1 MFHSKSPSKN
11 SNDVVYRVV
20 QHFLDWNPS
29 GNQNRNEETL
39 QAFIDG
45 HCWVDNGTGNGTTS
59 TSTTDVDAPK
69 VATTPHLDCY
79 WVVLCSQLMNRLVPK
94 CQAGDADAAVVLSF
108 LSLSIANV
116 LTAEDPRTHKLEK
129 ACASTC
135 ASRSLVGRALLT
147 TTVASLTALEQLVL
161 SNSETGNNEKALAS
175 ATLALDRVVHLQ
187 RGTKDVVLEEDE
199 ESWTREELEAAC
211 SKMGETNEEAN
222 CLAIL
227 EPSSTTIMTS
237 SLTAS
242 GKTKAAPRKT
252 RRGGKATATATTPA
266 TTSASTTDPT
276 ELFQTFQALL
286 ESCASSN
293 IRLDGRVAVKRWASI
308 ALVWLL
314 QGQSKLLHLVHDL
327 CHSQQRPKFTLSIS
341 MRLAAIV
348 GESGSHCGLRHPT
361 GAIDTYLRA
370 ISQPKPSKKK
380 AARADIRDVTTLI
393 LRDLIHLYSRTLPA
407 HPRVLSDIASASEL
421 STSATNVTVPLH
433 TTLGNLCRAAA
444 SSVPSSTYAEQG
456 EWVKRLLAYC
466 AATILSMSTQDVA
479 VDVKLVHFALSQLA
493 DALQKC
499 EIHGTQTMS
508 LDQLT
513 PLPEPQVP
521 KPTKKKED
529 FCTFAGVFSTREEF
543 TEEHVVALVLRGMMA
558 TSEEPAGALLSQL
571 IAILERAYDTR
582 EPRTKKNEVDGDN
595 NYDYEEPK
603 SETKKRATK
612 SKASKRK
619 RRKSEEPEEPAPQ
632 DNNMEWHRITSP
644 RALVATEAWNALKL
658 VFLIQTHPSSA
669 LRQSIRKSLT
679 TDHIS
684 KIVQLGSWLNHIMVT
699 SRSRVVV
706 SPPTGED
713 SFFASTNPN
722 AHDFAH
728 YEKNLWAAHIQTC
741 LVLGRGQ
748 SSFDSGVV
756 RNALS
761 ERKQVYEAVMQ
772 GGWSLSLPEA
782 QYALLASNLM
792 VEPIPIS
799 RDEASPERFLA
810 KGYVDAIGQ
819 ILQNWNPTNK
829 TAKKRVP
836 GQLFLDDGIPLS
848 LRDAR
853 LFLLAVSRLPGEERQ
868 LCLDRLVTTTLASLQ
883 AVSKNDT
890 KYQNL
895 LQDPEASAFLA
906 RVMITCTCVVQ
917 MVAVGTTLREHL
929 FNQVG
934 PTQISVPSFYTSS
947 EWYRSERCFMG
958 LFSDWESPSLP
969 DSVWSPV
976 SLMYIKDKT
985 LKDLKSLLEL
995 GFSVGMETARQDQ
1008 CHVIFASWNG
1018 LGTLHSMGRPV
1029 STSTTRTDSF
1039 PSLETSADDLS
1050 QRILQLR
1057 EDVCMMHR
1065 AIHGDSR
1072 SSPFKIK
1079 TNLKS
1084 MLTQAEGL
1092 LDSAL
1097 QAHVVTD
1104 DEEMSQDFPVA
1115 LVSLLS
1121 ALPTYISASVA
1132 GHSKPGNDYF
1142 STTLSKAAARRT
1154 KRKRGYSSESDRM
1167 PSDGDSVDTDGGFE
1181 SDARVDALSRLREC
1195 CDAFGAAPIHPDW
1208 LDVSCRLR
1216 EGITYKEA
1224 TANAETALRCLTK
1237 LIVAA
1242 FSQYKHWQ
1250 FKAIRAFHGQEKNL
1264 DKRIG
1269 LGLNLCQWSNHE
1281 PAATSMLGPGPYP
1294 DEREWKDD
1302 IASVCELHSD
1312 ALELLLDESIVKN
1325 VEQAKEA
1332 WCPNAAQRLVGRLQD
1347 QSRLVGGWETSSAE
1361 LRAGGEWE
1369 LLLAEALTT
1378 ACLDVANYPEDA
1390 MSSKEE
1396 IDEAAIKEGHEAMVA
1411 AQGWRN
1417 VFVTAASHLMPAAA
1431 LLRLGVNMV
1440 GRKPH
1445 PFSFHENNQ
1454 DPYDVAPLQFDEPFS
1469 GPLPISASLKKIV
1482 FETMTAL
1489 TRLCVEG
1496 DDTLIATCHA
1506 ISAHLIVDSK
1516 SFSDLEGL
1524 QAMRFAFMGLKRIR
1538 DVAEVSGKEEVTK
1551 VVPFLVERLTS
1562 IIEDFGR
1569 IPKSKTAAQVESSD
1583 EFRRLLGFFG
1593 ASSIKAFDTIVENKV
1608 DAYKVLTSGDV
1619 QEIDKASAL
1628 IHQWKN
1634 QQSQSHAI
1642 SEFVSILSC
1651 DSLRATDRT
1660 RACIAFMLTRIAD
1673 LESHPT
1679 EPSPDRS
1686 SALVVPAII
1695 DAFNSVSDKHL
1706 KEILLRDLCC
1716 LSPSNL
1722 TILDQPPSEAFRK
1735 DLALLLAF
1743 LLSSRP
1749 DSKKFTKSKLVFDTF
1764 GESFES
1770 WMKLVSSSRE
1780 LILDVMFLYGSHFD
1794 SLKDIGLK
1802 LLSRASSTMSEE
1814 REANLSELEPLTK
1827 FFRFVRDLQAA
1838 LSSSASAKESRSS
1851 KNFSGKEKKPSDV
1864 VTRGSKDD
1872 SSTTNPRSCSFVL
1885 KSGFHGQHWYN
1896 CYTCGLVW
1904 DKGCCTLCALFCHKG
1919 HDVSYSRYS
1928 SFFCDCG
1935 AEDGSPTERN
1945 RVACKCLSTL
1955 PSDEVNKIFSE
1966 ESLLSAERST
1976 DSSRSSKGESNPSEA
1991 SNMSV
1996 DTIGI
2001 EIARSSFKHQARMSI
2016 DNLIG
2021 DAKKSPWL
2029 DSLFTILRDQFKR
2042 WQRSKSTK
2050 SSFQALLLE
2059 DGDSDSKPFGKV
2071 SHDSLLQTL
2080 RSRRSR
2086 VLDLQRVTEK
2096 TLVPVR
2102 AAKGFQIKMSSDSSS
2117 NAVFMSRLAKNEIS
2131 RAAVVTDSRGRMILA
2146 EPCSLLFC
2154 SAVPAVNVRHVTRP
2168 YETPLSRHQTCILG
2182 RTTMKFNIV
2191 GMRLCPENEH
2201 HVVAWGTSEACVA
2214 TVKPNWDGV
2223 EEKIDLVFDLE
2234 QSDGEIDYLV
2244 KCEWIPGSQTHIAV
2258 GCGRF
2263 VRIYD
2268 IGRTD
2273 SDKRAVPVIGY
2284 NLGFE
2289 AALRDMSIVPYRSSI
2304 ETEGDAVSVGTFGQ
2318 ERISKL
2324 FLLLEN
2330 GRLHVVDLKTGSNG
2344 KLESPGDQH
2353 FEPSECVVLATS
2365 GVRAR
2370 AGSPIGQPGST
2381 SRSLGEGSKLA
2392 YLKQS
2397 RLLLYKCASSCVLA
2411 LMLGTKGGVE
2421 GSFELIPHSISSE
2434 ILGNGPEGYSIT
2446 GPFTHWT
2453 ELGVAYRDGASFF
2466 RVACVGKSS
2475 KTSQPKL
2482 LCIEFNE
2489 SDVKVKEIVWSS
2501 GSSMGL
2507 GLSLS
2512 LSFEG
2517 LAAFSVPFLCDTSGE
2532 SLVFGERA
2540 FLCAVTSN
2548 GSLLM
2553 FGEEPADTVPTAD
2566 GAGRGA
2572 DGPGRRAVVRLSTMG
2587 SMTKPTFPLTLFEKL
2602 KNVSESD
2609 DVIFGGDGIGRF
2621 VHR

>member
-1 MFHSKSPSKN
+1 M
-11 SNDVVYRVV
+11 
-20 QHFLDWNPS
+20 
-29 GNQNRNEETL
+29 
-39 QAFIDG
+39 
-45 HCWVDNGTGNGTTS
+45 
-59 TSTTDVDAPK
+59 
-69 VATTPHLDCY
+69 
-79 WVVLCSQLMNRLVPK
+79 
-94 CQAGDADAAVVLSF
+94 DAAVVLSF

-135 ASRSLVGRALLT
+135 GSRSLVGRALLT
-147 TTVASLTALEQLVL
+147 TTVASLTALEQLVVL
-161 SNSETGNNEKALAS
+161 GSSDNTGNEKAMAG

-187 RGTKDVVLEEDE
+187 RGTKDAVVLEQEDD
-199 ESWTREELEAAC
+199 SWTRQELEAAC
-211 SKMGETNEEAN
+211 RKLGETKEEAN

-227 EPSSTTIMTS
+227 EPSSSSSSTTATS
-237 SLTAS
+237 SSPTTAS
-242 GKTKAAPRKT
+242 GKTKTAPRKT
-252 RRGGKATATATTPA
+252 RRGGKSTATVTATAATPGP
-266 TTSASTTDPT
+266 TSASTIDPT

-314 QGQSKLLHLVHDL
+314 QGQSKLLHLVDDL
-327 CHSQQRPKFTLSIS
+327 CHSQQTPKFTLSIS

-348 GESGSHCGLRHPT
+348 SESGSHCGLRHPT

-380 AARADIRDVTTLI
+380 AARADIRDVTTLV
-393 LRDLIHLYSRTLPA
+393 LRDLIHLYSKTLPA
-407 HPRVLSDIASASEL
+407 HPRVLSDATTASESS
-421 STSATNVTVPLH
+421 STCTTTNVTVPLH

-444 SSVPSSTYAEQG
+444 SSVPSSTYAQQG
-456 EWVKRLLAYC
+456 EWIKRLLAYC
-466 AATILSMSTQDVA
+466 AATILSMTTQDVA

-499 EIHGTQTMS
+499 EVHGTQTMS

-513 PLPEPQVP
+513 PLPEPHVP
-521 KPTKKKED
+521 KTSKKKED
-529 FCTFAGVFSTREEF
+529 FCTFAGMFSTREEF
-543 TEEHVVALVLRGMMA
+543 TEEHVVALVLRGMMT

-582 EPRTKKNEVDGDN
+582 EPRTKKSDVDGDN
-595 NYDYEEPK
+595 NNCDYEEPK

-619 RRKSEEPEEPAPQ
+619 RRKSEEPEEVTPQ
-632 DNNMEWHRITSP
+632 GNNMEWHRITSP

-679 TDHIS
+679 TQHIS
-684 KIVQLGSWLNHIMVT
+684 KIVQLGTWLDHIMVT
-699 SRSRVVV
+699 SRSQVVV

-713 SFFASTNPN
+713 SFFAAANTN

-756 RNALS
+756 RNAFYD
-761 ERKQVYEAVMQ
+761 RKQVYEAVMH

-782 QYALLASNLM
+782 QYALVASNLM
-792 VEPIPIS
+792 VEPIPTS

-819 ILQNWNPTNK
+819 TLQNWNPTNTK
-829 TAKKRVP
+829 AEKRVL

-868 LCLDRLVTTTLASLQ
+868 LCLDRFVTTTLAALR
-883 AVSKNDT
+883 AVSTNDT

-906 RVMITCTCVVQ
+906 RVMITSTCVLQ

-958 LFSDWESPSLP
+958 LFSDWESASLP
-969 DSVWSPV
+969 DSAWSPV

-1008 CHVIFASWNG
+1008 CHLIFASWNG
-1018 LGTLHSMGRPV
+1018 LGTVQSMGRPM

-1065 AIHGDSR
+1065 EIHGDSR
-1072 SSPFKIK
+1072 SSPFKIQ

-1092 LDSAL
+1092 LESAL

-1115 LVSLLS
+1115 LISLLS

-1167 PSDGDSVDTDGGFE
+1167 PSDGDSVDTDSGFE

-1224 TANAETALRCLTK
+1224 TDNAETALRCLTK

-1242 FSQYKHWQ
+1242 FTQYKHWQ

-1264 DKRIG
+1264 DQRIA

-1302 IASVCELHSD
+1302 IASVCELHPD

-1347 QSRLVGGWETSSAE
+1347 QSRLVGGWESSSAE

-1390 MSSKEE
+1390 LSSKED

-1417 VFVTAASHLMPAAA
+1417 VCVTAASHLMPAAA

-1454 DPYDVAPLQFDEPFS
+1454 DPYDVAPLYFDEPLS
-1469 GPLPISASLKKIV
+1469 GPLTITASLKKVV

-1506 ISAHLIVDSK
+1506 ISAHLIVDTK

-1538 DVAEVSGKEEVTK
+1538 DVAEVSGKEEVNN

-1593 ASSIKAFDTIVENKV
+1593 ASSIKTFDTVVENKV
-1608 DAYKVLTSGDV
+1608 EAYKVLTSGDI

-1628 IHQWKN
+1628 IHQWKE
-1634 QQSQSHAI
+1634 QQSKSHAI

-1651 DSLRATDRT
+1651 DSLRANERT

-1679 EPSPDRS
+1679 GPSVDQS
-1686 SALVVPAII
+1686 SALVVPVII

-1722 TILDQPPSEAFRK
+1722 TILDEPPTEAFRK
-1735 DLALLLAF
+1735 DLALLLVF
-1743 LLSSRP
+1743 LLTSRP

-1764 GESFES
+1764 GDSFES
-1770 WMKLVSSSRE
+1770 WMKLGSSSRGR
-1780 LILDVMFLYGSHFD
+1780 ILDVMFLYGSHFD
-1794 SLKDIGLK
+1794 SLKDIGSK

-1814 REANLSELEPLTK
+1814 REDNLSELEPLTK

-1838 LSSSASAKESRSS
+1838 LSSTASAKESFSS
-1851 KNFSGKEKKPSDV
+1851 KNLSRQEKKSSDAV
-1864 VTRGSKDD
+1864 IRGSKAGT
-1872 SSTTNPRSCSFVL
+1872 STTNPHSCSFVL

-1955 PSDEVNKIFSE
+1955 PSDEVDNIFRE
-1966 ESLLSAERST
+1966 ESLMSAERST
-1976 DSSRSSKGESNPSEA
+1976 DSARSLKGQLNSSEA

-2001 EIARSSFKHQARMSI
+2001 EIARASFKDQARMAI

-2059 DGDSDSKPFGKV
+2059 DGASDSKPFGKV

-2080 RSRRSR
+2080 RSRRSK
-2086 VLDLQRVTEK
+2086 VLDLQRVSGK

-2154 SAVPAVNVRHVTRP
+2154 SAVPAVNVRHVSRP

-2182 RTTMKFNIV
+2182 RSTMKFNIV
-2191 GMRLCPENEH
+2191 GMRMCPENEH

-2214 TVKPNWDGV
+2214 TVKPNWSGV
-2223 EEKIDLVFDLE
+2223 EEKIDLIFDLE

-2289 AALRDMSIVPYRSSI
+2289 AALRDMSIVPYRASS
-2304 ETEGDAVSVGTFGQ
+2304 ETEGDAVSVGSFGQ

-2324 FLLLEN
+2324 YLLLEN

-2370 AGSPIGQPGST
+2370 AGSPIGPPGST

-2434 ILGNGPEGYSIT
+2434 ILGNGPDGYSIT

-2475 KTSQPKL
+2475 KSSQPKL

-2489 SDVKVKEIVWSS
+2489 SGVKIKEIVWSS

-2517 LAAFSVPFLCDTSGE
+2517 LAAFSVPFLCDAPGE

-2553 FGEEPADTVPTAD
+2553 FGEEPVDTVPSAE
-2566 GAGRGA
+2566 GAESGA
-2572 DGPGRRAVVRLSTMG
+2572 DDPGRRAVVRLSTMG
-2587 SMTKPTFPLTLFEKL
+2587 AMNKPTFPLTLFEKL

-2621 VHR
+2621 VHCFCCIVSFQFVV